1 MLAAQTDSTAFVTTK
16 LTAKTIITQILFV
29 LTFTHY
35 LKFDFRRFFFC
46 LCNLKI
52 FRLSH
57 TCACG
62 KESPVEAFDVSI
74 EVPDAVIISFTL
86 HRNAIL
92 RAFQRIL

>member
-35 LKFDFRRFFFC
+35 LKFDFRRFFFY

-74 EVPDAVIISFTL
+74 IVYAPQKCDSPCLPAYPVI
-86 HRNAIL
+86 
-92 RAFQRIL
+92 